1 MWLIVSYAGSV
12 VVNNGVL
19 CWASGCETLWVMLS
33 SVCRNHGVLCWASRC
48 ESLIVM
54 LNQWLWIMVG
64 YSVLVNTPGFT
75 TTGSASLNIIHTYWH
90 SVHIVITND
99 YLSIAQQDSHPLAVF
114 ISQLA
119 IIAHHDSQR
128 LSQHNSQWF
137 ITLAQYNTTWLST
150 SGSTWA
156 SRCESLIVMLNQWL
170 WIMVGYSVLVG
181 LNHGELC
188 WARGWQ
194 SCCIILSQCYESLWA
209 TGSA

>member
-64 YSVLVNTPGFT
+64 YSVLV
-75 TTGSASLNIIHTYWH
+75 
-90 SVHIVITND
+90 
-99 YLSIAQQDSHPLAVF
+99 
-114 ISQLA
+114 
-119 IIAHHDSQR
+119 
-128 LSQHNSQWF
+128 
-137 ITLAQYNTTWLST
+137 
-150 SGSTWA
+150 
-156 SRCESLIVMLNQWL
+156 
-170 WIMVGYSVLVG
+170 G

-194 SCCIILSQCYESLWA
+194 SCCIILSQCYESLWVMLRESLWIMVCYDCQLWYEHCQRVWILLCYTEVVVGNHDVNA
-209 TGSA
+209 VPVGVNNVEWCWASGCESWCVMLSHWLWIIVNYA